1 MVRGDPVAQ
10 GRRPMARLVAVLVLL
25 AVGAAACTGGDGD
38 RSEGPARQPDGQ
50 QIQEYSGPP
59 VRGEANPIGLKWDW
73 PRLDR
78 YLPYVKSLAG
88 GNTFYEFEWCQVE
101 PAAGQRD
108 WAVLDDVVRSSQR
121 LGYGLL
127 LKIRVGS
134 CWATGGRRG
143 EERGGKRKT
152 VSAMPT
158 DLGAY
163 QGFVRAV
170 VERYAPLGVHDYAI
184 ENEVNA
190 RNFWDGTPEEFERL
204 TRLAADTIRAADR
217 QARVLDSGMASPAYG
232 LAIAEHLLAQ
242 GRTDEAVAAYRR
254 YYTRRGSQF
263 PEVADAGQLRQALA
277 GELPRRALAY
287 MAASQRLAKAGV
299 LDAWQLHFYESWEN
313 VPALLA
319 YLRDTLPADLPIE
332 ALEVGMFWRQG
343 SGDQRLRAAEATKTV
358 ALLLAGGVQRII
370 WLPLATSREV
380 TDEDGELR
388 FGLLDGNGAVRPAG
402 AAVRSIAAAAA
413 GAKARQPATGS
424 VSGVALTRNGSTTMV
439 LWSDTGAT
447 LANPNRPGSKAT
459 AAGGAPVSWDPGGL
473 RLGSEPVMAT
483 VPLTVDEALRLL
495 R

>member
-1 MVRGDPVAQ
+1 
-10 GRRPMARLVAVLVLL
+10 MARLLAVLVLL
-25 AVGAAACTGGDGD
+25 AIGAAACTEGGNGG
-38 RSEGPARQPDGQ
+38 RAENSARQPDDGRPPG
-50 QIQEYSGPP
+50 YSGRP

-78 YLPYVKSLAG
+78 YLPYVKSMAG

-108 WAVLDDVVRSSQR
+108 WVNLDEVVRSSQR

-134 CWATGGRRG
+134 CWTTGGRRG
-143 EERGGKRKT
+143 AERGSKRKT

-158 DLGAY
+158 DLDAY

-217 QARVLDSGMASPAYG
+217 QARVLDSGMASPVYG
-232 LAIAEHLLAQ
+232 LAIAEHLLAK
-242 GRTDEAVAAYRR
+242 GRTAEAVAAYRQ
-254 YYTRRGSQF
+254 YYSRRGSQF
-263 PEVADAGQLRQALA
+263 QEVGDAGQLRQALA

-287 MAASQRLAKAGV
+287 MAASQRLARAGV

-313 VPALLA
+313 VPTLLA

-343 SGDQRLRAAEATKTV
+343 SGDERLRAEEATKTV
-358 ALLLAGGVQRII
+358 ALLLAGGVQRVI

-380 TDEDGELR
+380 TDGDGELR
-388 FGLLDGNGAVRPAG
+388 FGLLDGNGTVRPAG
-402 AAVRSIAAAAA
+402 EAVRTIAAAAA
-413 GAKARQPATGS
+413 GAELRPPATGS
-424 VSGVALTRNGSTTMV
+424 VSGVALAKDGSTTMV
-439 LWSDTGAT
+439 LWSDAGAT
-447 LANPNRPGSKAT
+447 LANPNRPGSKVT

-473 RLGSEPVMAT
+473 RVGSEPVMAT